1 MNQKK
6 IYIGSAQFGSNYGIT
21 NNNFLNTKE
30 IKKISAFAINN
41 NINNVDTSP
50 MYGNSEEIIGELF
63 NSFKITT
70 KVPKYQFQ
78 DIGYSKWIERSFLRS
93 LEAMRIKSL
102 DTLLFHDM
110 EDFNNYYCKDCH
122 ELILNL
128 KKLGKLKRVGF
139 SIYDEEQL
147 LIALKKLNPD
157 VVQVPY
163 NIFDRR
169 IEESSILTQIRSKGT
184 KVVARSIFLQG
195 LLISNDFS
203 FKKLFG
209 YKEVIFKQWFRLCN
223 DQNIDPIHACLD
235 FVKQSN
241 FIDGFIIG
249 VSSLKEISQV
259 MKAYFNAAQI
269 NIAINKVDDVSIID
283 PRQWNN
289 GVSR

>member
-21 NNNFLNTKE
+21 NNNFLNVDE
-30 IKKISAFAINN
+30 IKKISTFATNN
-41 NINNVDTSP
+41 NIINVDTSP

-78 DIGYSKWIERSFLRS
+78 NIGYSKWIEKSFFKS
-93 LEAMRIKSL
+93 LEVMQIKNL

-128 KKLGKLKRVGF
+128 VKQGKLKRIGF
-139 SIYDEEQL
+139 SIYDEDQL
-147 LIALKKLNPD
+147 SMALKKLDPD

-169 IEESSILTQIRSKGT
+169 IEESSILSHIRSKGT
-184 KVVARSIFLQG
+184 KIVARSVFLQG
-195 LLISNDFS
+195 LLISKDFS
-203 FKKLFG
+203 FQKLFG
-209 YKEVIFKQWFRLCN
+209 HKEAIFREWFRLCS

-235 FVKQSN
+235 FVKKSN

-249 VSSLKEISQV
+249 ISSLKEISQAMQV
-259 MKAYFNAAQI
+259 YHDTSEI
-269 NIAINKVDDVSIID
+269 NISINRVDDVSIVD
-283 PRQWNN
+283 PRKWGN
-289 GVSR
+289 